1 MNGPKS
7 SHVTCGAKACRG
19 NLNGSIIGTTK
30 TLDTLIDSRFYW
42 APLLEKVAHCVTPNI
57 QITSLEGAVED
68 DKGITITLD
77 GVAGGREPRGVAE
90 DFRQMLLEQIGKGEP
105 SVKVEFKT
113 LEDLDTTVSVGGNN
127 VTTAHFVVMVGLD
140 PFPKP
145 GKRRPPSE
153 KASPR
158 RRTPNLNKE
167 QTKRLMLGGF
177 GLIGLLY
184 VYFTFF
190 LGPLNN
196 SRNSIQGKINEL
208 EQKIATS
215 KAEIS
220 KATKLEESAHAA
232 TVRYDAMRAL
242 SPDGAPIAWFPPRM
256 KTFFA
261 GQQIDKVTTRLE
273 GNNAFKE
280 KELAGWNRYLW
291 IVDLPQAD
299 FGSLGKAIALLE
311 NSNPLLSIRRLR
323 IHAAANDPEMQEIVF
338 TASTIIDKK

>member
-1 MNGPKS
+1 M
-7 SHVTCGAKACRG
+7 
-19 NLNGSIIGTTK
+19 
-30 TLDTLIDSRFYW
+30 
-42 APLLEKVAHCVTPNI
+42 
-57 QITSLEGAVED
+57 
-68 DKGITITLD
+68 
-77 GVAGGREPRGVAE
+77 
-90 DFRQMLLEQIGKGEP
+90 
-105 SVKVEFKT
+105 
-113 LEDLDTTVSVGGNN
+113 
-127 VTTAHFVVMVGLD
+127 
-140 PFPKP
+140 
-145 GKRRPPSE
+145 
-153 KASPR
+153 
-158 RRTPNLNKE
+158 NKE
-167 QTKRLMLGGF
+167 QTKRLMLGGI

-232 TVRYDAMRAL
+232 TVRYDALRAL

-261 GQQIDKVTTRLE
+261 GQQIDKVMTRLE
-273 GNNAFKE
+273 TNSAFKE

-299 FGSLGKAIALLE
+299 FESLGKAIALLE

>member
-1 MNGPKS
+1 M
-7 SHVTCGAKACRG
+7 
-19 NLNGSIIGTTK
+19 
-30 TLDTLIDSRFYW
+30 
-42 APLLEKVAHCVTPNI
+42 
-57 QITSLEGAVED
+57 
-68 DKGITITLD
+68 
-77 GVAGGREPRGVAE
+77 
-90 DFRQMLLEQIGKGEP
+90 
-105 SVKVEFKT
+105 
-113 LEDLDTTVSVGGNN
+113 
-127 VTTAHFVVMVGLD
+127 
-140 PFPKP
+140 
-145 GKRRPPSE
+145 
-153 KASPR
+153 
-158 RRTPNLNKE
+158 NKE

-232 TVRYDAMRAL
+232 TTRYDAMRAL

-261 GQQIDKVTTRLE
+261 GQQVDKVTTRLE
-273 GNNAFKE
+273 SSSAFKE

-299 FGSLGKAIALLE
+299 FGTLGKAIALLE

-323 IHAAANDPEMQEIVF
+323 IHSAANDPEMQEIVF